1 LSNRCL
7 LAAIAPR
14 GEQIKTNNAEYLWI
28 CCGIRPPLLPNK
40 PVVADPSVNPEH
52 LQVQL
57 RRRAR
62 SACR

>member
-7 LAAIAPR
+7 LAAIATR